1 MGARVSPR
9 DHHRNT
15 QPAARFRNA
24 SSFFSNPPHAASHT
38 QHAARFIYASS
49 FLATRLMPQATRTQ
63 ATRTVSPRDHH
74 RNVPRAREP
83 ARRSPHPK
91 NITRFVPP
99 SLAGASSG
107 HKYAIF
113 WWFGFTS
120 LVTHGGSSGAHA
132 PSSIKKMSMK
142 ATVQHLGQKPCTQR
156 RNNRQSPA
164 TLPPLSQPASSR
176 GGAWPGR
183 SVAASAKRSTIKIR
197 IDRTPDRQSH
207 ATPRPLSQPASLRCW
222 RAAYVINTATIHA

>member
-132 PSSIKKMSMK
+132 PSSIKKIVME
-142 ATVQHLGQKPCTQR
+142 ATVQHLAKYRADFTQPHQCAQPHGPCRSLPHRGAGARPTIQTQ
-156 RNNRQSPA
+156 QHF
-164 TLPPLSQPASSR
+164 TH
-176 GGAWPGR
+176 
-183 SVAASAKRSTIKIR
+183 
-197 IDRTPDRQSH
+197 DRQCAQPYNPCRSLPRRDVGARPRAQSALRYKH
-207 ATPRPLSQPASLRCW
+207 A
-222 RAAYVINTATIHA
+222 